1 MENDMGITCTVNDRN
16 VKIYFNGNLI
26 ITLEISD
33 NVSDPENFN
42 SSLATHLITTVY
54 NLNIYDIID
63 ADLSQY
69 INDCLYNGYGNG
81 DEDTLDEYK
90 SVFKNIKFSNK
101 YFEEV
106 Y

>member
-1 MENDMGITCTVNDRN
+1 MGKDIGITCTVKDRD

-26 ITLEISD
+26 ITLEISEII
-33 NVSDPENFN
+33 SDPENFN
-42 SSLATHLITTVY
+42 SSVATHFITTIY

-90 SVFKNIKFSNK
+90 RVFKKIKFSNK